1 MRKSPLLPIFLI
13 VFIDLLGF
21 GLILPLLPFYAESFG
36 ASGFVVGLLIASYSL
51 MQFIG
56 APILGRL
63 SDKWGRRPVLLLSQF
78 GTFAGFI
85 VLGLANSLPLLFLG
99 RIIDGISGAN
109 LSTAQ
114 AYISDVTE
122 EKDRAKSFGLIGAA
136 FGLGFILGPAA
147 GGWLSTFGY
156 QVPAFVAA
164 GLSAL
169 TMVLTYIMLPE
180 PARKAGA
187 AKARPAFS
195 IDALKRAVTHPAVGS
210 LLTISL
216 TFGVAFTMFQT
227 SFALF
232 AASRLGFSQQETGF
246 MLAYVGLLSV
256 IMQVVVVSRLVKK
269 LGERQSLVLSIGAL
283 ALGLG
288 LMAVVQTPLALIA
301 VMPILSFGG
310 GATTPVLTSLITKS
324 VDRTEVGG
332 MLGITTSVDSAG
344 RVIAPIIGNSLLAFN
359 NALPSLAGAA
369 LLLIPLYIA
378 FKLRNNGVPVMVKP
392 AYAEAIATI
401 KE

>member
-1 MRKSPLLPIFLI
+1 MKKSPLLPIFLI

-21 GLILPLLPFYAESFG
+21 GLILPLLPFYAQSFG
-36 ASGFVVGLLIASYSL
+36 ASEAVVGLLIASYSL

-78 GTFAGFI
+78 GTFVGFI
-85 VLGLANSLPLLFLG
+85 ILGVANTLALLFVS

-114 AYISDVTE
+114 AYIADVTD
-122 EKDRAKSFGLIGAA
+122 EKNRAKSFGLIGAA
-136 FGLGFILGPAA
+136 FGLGFILGPAT
-147 GGWLSTFGY
+147 GGWLSTYGF

-169 TMVLTYIMLPE
+169 TMVLTFFMLPE
-180 PARKAGA
+180 PERKGSNAR
-187 AKARPAFS
+187 RAFS
-195 IDALKRAVTHPAVGS
+195 MVALKRALGNRAVNG
-210 LLTISL
+210 LLAISF

-232 AASRLGFSQQETGF
+232 AASRFGFTEQQTGF
-246 MLAYVGLLSV
+246 VLAYVGFLSV
-256 IMQVVVVSRLVKK
+256 IMQAAIVSRVVKK
-269 LGERQSLVLSIGAL
+269 IGERQSLVISIAAL
-283 ALGLG
+283 ALGLL
-288 LMAVVQTPLALIA
+288 LMSMVQTPLGLIL

-324 VDRTEVGG
+324 VDRAEVGG
-332 MLGITTSVDSAG
+332 MLGISTSVDSLS
-344 RVIAPIIGNSLLAFN
+344 RIVAPIVGNALLAYS
-359 NALPSLAGAA
+359 NALPSLLGAA
-369 LLLIPLYIA
+369 LLAIPLVLA
-378 FKLRNNGVPVMVKP
+378 LQLRGRSVPVSNQP
-392 AYAEAIATI
+392 AYAEAYV
-401 KE
+401 KSNE

>member
-1 MRKSPLLPIFLI
+1 MKKSPLLPIFLI

-21 GLILPLLPFYAESFG
+21 GLILPLLPFYAESLG
-36 ASGFVVGLLIASYSL
+36 ASGLVVGLLIASYSF

-63 SDKWGRRPVLLLSQF
+63 SDKWGRRPVLLVSQF
-78 GTFAGFI
+78 GTFVGFI
-85 VLGLANSLPLLFLG
+85 VLGVANSLPLLFLG
-99 RIIDGISGAN
+99 RIIDGLSGAN

-136 FGLGFILGPAA
+136 FGLGFIIGPAA

-169 TMVLTYIMLPE
+169 TMILTYIMLPE
-180 PARKAGA
+180 PARKGGVAN
-187 AKARPAFS
+187 ARRPFS
-195 IDALKRAVTHPAVGS
+195 LMALKRAMTHPAVGS
-210 LLTISL
+210 LLAISF

-232 AASRLGFSQQETGF
+232 AASRLGFNEQATGF
-246 MLAYVGLLSV
+246 MLAYVGVLSV
-256 IMQVVVVSRLVKK
+256 IMQVVVVSRMVKK
-269 LGERQSLVLSIGAL
+269 LGERQSLVLSIAAL

-288 LMAVVQTPLALIA
+288 LMALVQTPLALIA

-332 MLGITTSVDSAG
+332 MLGISTSIDSAG
-344 RVIAPIIGNSLLAFN
+344 RVIAPIVGNSLLVFN
-359 NALPSLAGAA
+359 NALPALAGAA
-369 LLLIPLYIA
+369 LLLIPLFIA
-378 FKLRNNGVPVMVKP
+378 FKLRNSDMPVMAKS
-392 AYAEAIATI
+392 AYAEATVTI
-401 KE
+401 NE

>member
-1 MRKSPLLPIFLI
+1 MKKSPLLPIFLI
-13 VFIDLLGF
+13 VFVDLLGF

-36 ASGFVVGLLIASYSL
+36 ASELVVGLLIASYSF

-78 GTFAGFI
+78 GTFVGFI
-85 VLGLANSLPLLFLG
+85 VLGVANTLLLLFVG

-147 GGWLSTFGY
+147 GGWLASFGY

-164 GLSAL
+164 GLSAMS
-169 TMVLTYIMLPE
+169 MVLTYFLLPE
-180 PARKAGA
+180 PARRSNPAS
-187 AKARPAFS
+187 ARRSFS
-195 IDALKRAVTHPAVGS
+195 ITALKRVMTNPAVGS
-210 LLTISL
+210 LLSIGF
-216 TFGVAFTMFQT
+216 TFGIAFTMFQT

-232 AASRLGFSQQETGF
+232 AASRLGFTEQETGF
-246 MLAYVGLLSV
+246 MLAYVGVLSV
-256 IMQVVVVSRLVKK
+256 IMQVVVVGRLVKR
-269 LGERQSLVLSIGAL
+269 LGERQSLVISIAAL

-288 LMAVVQTPLALIA
+288 LMSMAQTPLALIA
-301 VMPILSFGG
+301 IMPILSFGG
-310 GATTPVLTSLITKS
+310 GATTPVLTSLYSKS
-324 VDRTEVGG
+324 VAREEVGG
-332 MLGITTSVDSAG
+332 LLGITTSVDSAS
-344 RVIAPIIGNSLLAFN
+344 RVIAPIVGNGLLAFN
-359 NALPSLAGAA
+359 NALPALGGAA
-369 LLLIPLYIA
+369 LLMIPLFIA
-378 FKLRNNGVPVMVKP
+378 FKLRGQAVPSMGQP
-392 AYAEAIATI
+392 AYAEAVVTTN
-401 KE
+401 E

>member
-1 MRKSPLLPIFLI
+1 MKRSPLLPIFLI

-36 ASGFVVGLLIASYSL
+36 ASGLVVGLLIASYSL

-63 SDKWGRRPVLLLSQF
+63 SDKWGRRPVLLLSQL
-78 GTFAGFI
+78 GTFVGFI
-85 VLGLANSLPLLFLG
+85 ILGVANSLLLLFLA
-99 RIIDGISGAN
+99 RIVDGVSGAN

-180 PARKAGA
+180 PVRKGGVANAR
-187 AKARPAFS
+187 RPFS
-195 IDALKRAVTHPAVGS
+195 IEALKRAITHPAVGS
-210 LLTISL
+210 LLAIGF

-232 AASRLGFSQQETGF
+232 AASRLGFTEQETGF
-246 MLAYVGLLSV
+246 VLAYVGVLSV

-269 LGERQSLVLSIGAL
+269 LGERQSLVISIAAL

-288 LMAVVQTPLALIA
+288 LMSMVQTPLALLV
-301 VMPILSFGG
+301 VMPIMSFGG

-332 MLGITTSVDSAG
+332 MLGITSSVDSAG
-344 RVIAPIIGNSLLAFN
+344 RIVAPIVGNGLLAVN
-359 NALPSLAGAA
+359 NALPSLAGAF

-378 FKLRNNGVPVMVKP
+378 FKLRNQAVPTSRPM
-392 AYAEAIATI
+392 YAEATVAVN
-401 KE
+401 E